1 MSANNTRLDA
11 IRRGRVLQ
19 RLAGEDPYNVSDSAL
34 LTALKVYDI
43 DLKIFSLKEVR
54 QILKYLHGHGLCVLQ
69 ANNFSDTDT
78 PWISLI
84 TSQGLDYL
92 SGIGETLEGVER
104 GF

>member
-1 MSANNTRLDA
+1 MSNNTKLDA

-34 LTALKVYDI
+34 LIILKARDS
-43 DLKIFSLKEVR
+43 DLKIVSLKEVR
-54 QILKYLHGHGLCVLQ
+54 QILKYLQGHGLCVLQ
-69 ANNFSDTDT
+69 ANNFTDSET

-92 SGIGETLEGVER
+92 SGISETIEGVER
-104 GF
+104 GC